1 VARQASNGILRRKI
15 QRLGASSLI
24 VTLPKD
30 WARRHGINVGDI
42 LTLYDEG
49 DKLIIAPEGNK
60 LELKLGFSLN
70 HTSVERH
77 AGRIMLCSYVFGF
90 DTVTFKSSKPIK
102 QEFVSRLEQ
111 IAEKLPNT
119 RVIRVNERRVDVDLG
134 EKQGDLAQTLV
145 SYGRSISRLLS
156 RLSGFL
162 NGRIQLNRED
172 LDREYESL
180 ERLNYEL
187 LRIANSKKSIDH
199 MNERQCR
206 YLVSASNLIGLV
218 ADAVYKLGVDLL
230 TMINYLSEDEK
241 QRLSFILQVLEVA
254 ITTVVLSLEPPSIKK
269 AEESYWKV
277 KSILDLEGQLD
288 EVIKNSSAAFAYLLA
303 KAIDIARIIEISE
316 YIMLCHALISKF
328 RIDPDEDEWAIQ

>member
-1 VARQASNGILRRKI
+1 MVRQPNNGILRRKI

-60 LELKLGFSLN
+60 LELRLGFSLN

-90 DTVTFKSSKPIK
+90 DKVSFVSSKPIK

-111 IAEKLPNT
+111 VSKKLPHT
-119 RVIRVNERRVDVDLG
+119 SVVRVHDRRVDVDLG
-134 EKQGDLAQTLV
+134 EKQGDLAKTLV
-145 SYGRSISRLLS
+145 TYGRSISRLLS
-156 RLSGFL
+156 RLSGYL
-162 NGRIQLNRED
+162 NGKIKLTREA
-172 LDREYESL
+172 LDAEYASL

-206 YLVSASNLIGLV
+206 YLVSASNLIGLA
-218 ADAVYKLGVDLL
+218 ADAVYKLGVDLI
-230 TMINYLSEDEK
+230 TMIDYLSEDEK
-241 QRLSFILQVLEVA
+241 QRLSFILQILEVA
-254 ITTVVLSLEPPSIKK
+254 VTTVVLSLEPPSIKK

-277 KSILDLEGQLD
+277 KSILDLEGQLG
-288 EVIKNSSAAFAYLLA
+288 EVVKNSSAAFAYLLA

-328 RIDPDEDEWAIQ
+328 KIDPDQDEWTIT

>member
-111 IAEKLPNT
+111 IADKLPNA
-119 RVIRVNERRVDVDLG
+119 RVVKVNDRRVDIDLG

-328 RIDPDEDEWAIQ
+328 RIDPDQDEWAIQ